1 MKTAPN
7 RVGNPKPPSAARS
20 AAARANLAK
29 ARAVQVSRGY
39 CMTEARLAANRANLQ
54 KARRRRALHW
64 RHGLAC
70 ASVWA
75 SLAGAGERAC
85 DFLRHMVE
93 ISEAFAPRD
102 AWEEKVVAGIG
113 EALWRRFR
121 GLRLAARWHTRQLVG
136 LLSGMARR
144 GRSEMLPDAHESPAQ
159 NARRRSLR
167 ARRIAMALL
176 VRLAGIQKAFAALKR
191 VNRRL
196 LLLTA
201 ALMRERLGEPLVDAP
216 YAGAAR
222 AAAVADLPP
231 EKIGN
236 AFARRARKKTD
247 KTARLPR
254 LPDEDEPG
262 PAGDGRPPHLIQWE
276 ALLVAAFG
284 PGAGQAGLEGAA
296 CVLWAHVEQLAEEA
310 RAEARQLRAALRKT
324 RRLAEEDRLPALAV
338 ALEDAAKADEG
349 MDAAADYLGNQL
361 EAFLDQALV
370 ARYGPHGGLRWMERV
385 VDRYDRWVEGKEDAG
400 ILRCAQDDSTG
411 GMTGFPR
418 HAEKPPCLSF

>member
-1 MKTAPN
+1 
-7 RVGNPKPPSAARS
+7 
-20 AAARANLAK
+20 
-29 ARAVQVSRGY
+29 
-39 CMTEARLAANRANLQ
+39 MTEARLAANRANLK

-102 AWEEKVVAGIG
+102 AWEEKIVAGIG

-136 LLSGMARR
+136 LLAGMARR
-144 GRSEMLPDAHESPAQ
+144 RRTEMLPGPRESAAR
-159 NARRRSLR
+159 NAKRRALR
-167 ARRIAMALL
+167 ARRIAMELL
-176 VRLAGIQKAFAALKR
+176 VRLAGIRKAFAALRR

-222 AAAVADLPP
+222 TAAVAELPA
-231 EKIGN
+231 EEIGN
-236 AFARRARKKTD
+236 AFARRGRKKTTG
-247 KTARLPR
+247 KTPRLPH

-262 PAGDGRPPHLIQWE
+262 PAGDGQPPLVTQWE
-276 ALLVAAFG
+276 ALLAAAFG
-284 PGAGQAGLEGAA
+284 PGAGQAALEGAA
-296 CVLWAHVEQLAEEA
+296 CVLRVHAQQLADEA
-310 RAEARQLRAALRKT
+310 RAEARQLRAALRRT
-324 RRLAEEDRLPALAV
+324 RRLAEEERLPALAM
-338 ALEDAAKADEG
+338 ALEDAAKADQG
-349 MDAAADYLGNQL
+349 MGAAAEYLGNRL

-385 VDRYDRWVEGKEDAG
+385 VDRYDRWVARCAMAPGREENAG
-400 ILRCAQDDSTG
+400 ILRFAQDDRVIR
-411 GMTGFPR
+411 MTGR
-418 HAEKPPCLSF
+418 GG